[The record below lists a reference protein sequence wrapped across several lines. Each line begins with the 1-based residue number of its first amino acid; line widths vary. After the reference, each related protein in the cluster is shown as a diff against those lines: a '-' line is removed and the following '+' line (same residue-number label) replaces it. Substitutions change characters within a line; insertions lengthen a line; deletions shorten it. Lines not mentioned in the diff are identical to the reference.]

1 MASTSGLRAP
11 VCGPPLGHSF
21 VPGDDPALGFAS
33 CRVVGHIAVHR
44 TRPDPAC
51 DHQPPEPAHGYLPRA
66 DPIRSWAFATLLPL
80 THKVPAELPA
90 VPMVREGEGFLAR
103 AFARFAA
110 ALQRVDG
117 ADALSDL
124 TPDHTA

>member
-1 MASTSGLRAP
+1 
-11 VCGPPLGHSF
+11 
-21 VPGDDPALGFAS
+21 
-33 CRVVGHIAVHR
+33 VHR

-124 TPDHTA
+124 IQTTRPDQAESLSEVLHRP